1 MSRTISDIQTELQD
15 EFMHN
20 ATLQRLYGFTADD
33 SFAAKFN
40 TVSIESLLLY
50 IVASAIYTLEVVFD
64 QHTAEV
70 ETIVAEQKAHTARW
84 YVNKAKAFLYG
95 QPLVEG
101 TDGYDTT
108 SLTADEIAAAQIV
121 TFAAVT
127 EDSATLHL
135 KVAKAGPAPLT
146 ADELAAFTAYM
157 AEVKDAGVRL
167 NIVSQAGDYLKLQ
180 LEIIY
185 DPMLLSADGLSTAN
199 GAAVVR
205 NAIKTYIEGLPYNGE
220 LRINAMVDAIQA
232 VSGVVMVHP
241 VTAQYSETGSTWQSV
256 GNRCTPASG
265 YFDFSLADIE
275 ISYSPN

>member
-146 ADELAAFTAYM
+146 DDELAAFTAYM

-185 DPMLLSADGLSTAN
+185 DPMLLTNQGFSTAN

-275 ISYSPN
+275 ITYSPN

>member
-33 SFAAKFN
+33 SFTAKFN

-70 ETIVAEQKAHTARW
+70 EAIVAEQKAHTARW

-95 QPLVEG
+95 QPLIDG

-135 KVAKAGPAPLT
+135 KVAKSGPAPLT
-146 ADELAAFTAYM
+146 DDELAAFTAYM

-167 NIVSQAGDYLKLQ
+167 NIVSQAGDYLKLR

-205 NAIKTYIEGLPYNGE
+205 NAIKAYIEGLPYNGE

-241 VTAQYSETGSTWQSV
+241 VSAQYSETGSTWQSV

-275 ISYSPN
+275 ITYSPN

>member
-1 MSRTISDIQTELQD
+1 MRPISDIQTELQD

-33 SFAAKFN
+33 SFAATFN
-40 TVSIESLLLY
+40 AVSIESLLLY

-70 ETIVAEQKAHTARW
+70 EAIVAEQKAHTVRW

-95 QPLVEG
+95 QPLIDG
-101 TDGYDTT
+101 TDGYDTS
-108 SLTADEIAAAQIV
+108 SLTTSEIAAAQIV

-146 ADELAAFTAYM
+146 DDELAAFTAYM

-167 NIVSQAGDYLKLQ
+167 NIVSQAGDYLKLR

-241 VTAQYSETGSTWQSV
+241 VSAQYSETGTTWQAV